1 MKLADFLRLAPPGDL
16 WIFGYGSLMWA
27 PGFRYRER
35 CAGHVYGYHRS
46 LCVYSRRYRGSPERP
61 GLVVGLCAGG
71 SCWGMAYRVAA
82 RRARRVLEYLWRR
95 EMRNRVYAARFVSA
109 RVARA
114 RTVRALA
121 FVANEAHPQF
131 AGDLDVA
138 HMARLVAGGSGERG
152 HSIEY
157 LRRTIAHLHA
167 LGVPDP
173 HLQRVLRDATAL
185 RERRRARDNPR
196 A

>member
-1 MKLADFLRLAPPGDL
+1 MTLADFLQLAPRGDL

-35 CAGHVYGYHRS
+35 RAGHVHGYHRS
-46 LCVYSRRYRGSPERP
+46 LCVYSHRYRGSPKRP

-71 SCWGMAYRVAA
+71 SCWGIAYRVRGAH
-82 RRARRVLEYLWRR
+82 ARRVLEYLWRR
-95 EMRNRVYAARFVSA
+95 EMRNRVYAPRFVRA
-109 RVARA
+109 RVEHA

-131 AGDLDVA
+131 AGDLDAA
-138 HMARLVAGGSGERG
+138 HMARLVADGSGVRG
-152 HSIEY
+152 HNIEY
-157 LRRTIAHLHA
+157 LRRTLVRMLE

-173 HLQRVLRDATAL
+173 HLERVLREALAL
-185 RERRRARDNPR
+185 RGRRRAREN
-196 A
+196 AGV